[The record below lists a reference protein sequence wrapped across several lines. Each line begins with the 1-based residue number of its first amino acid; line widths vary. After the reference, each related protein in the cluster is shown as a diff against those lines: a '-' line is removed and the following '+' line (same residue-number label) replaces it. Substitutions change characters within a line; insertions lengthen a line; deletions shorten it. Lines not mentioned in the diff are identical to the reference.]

1 MLVYE
6 NYSKFISA
14 TDTIRKMK
22 NNVNDMKSEMD
33 SLVKNM
39 EGISTRMQSINSF
52 LSGKRAKVS
61 WRLWAQSGNEGID
74 HFI

>member
-33 SLVKNM
+33 SLVRNM

-52 LSGKRAKVS
+52 LSGKRAKV
-61 WRLWAQSGNEGID
+61 NHTID
-74 HFI
+74 SL

>member
-22 NNVNDMKSEMD
+22 NNVNDMKAEMD

-39 EGISTRMQSINSF
+39 EGIASRMGTVNSF
-52 LSGKRAKVS
+52 LAGKRAKVGTRTS
-61 WRLWAQSGNEGID
+61 
-74 HFI
+74 